1 MTETRKRP
9 VGVALWLIVTGI
21 IGWYA
26 AFALTIEKFDKL
38 ADPDAIASCDFSPL
52 VQCSTNLNSWQGSA
66 FGFPNPL
73 IGIAAWVAPIVVGF
87 AILAGARFARW
98 FWTFFWLGYVFAIG
112 FVFWLAF
119 QSIFALNVLCPWC
132 MVTWVMVIPSFF
144 VVTFTAMKQG
154 AFGSGGVALGERLMG
169 WTPLMAVLVLAVI
182 AVVAEMRLHVL
193 ATLF

>member
-26 AFALTIEKFDKL
+26 AFALTIEKFEKL
-38 ADPDAIASCDFSPL
+38 ENPDAIASCDFSPL
-52 VQCSTNLNSWQGSA
+52 VQCSTNLNSWQGSV

-73 IGIAAWVAPIVVGF
+73 IGIAAWIAPIVVGF

-144 VVTFTAMKQG
+144 VVTFHAMKQG
-154 AFGSGGVALGERLMG
+154 VFGARAAATGERLMG